1 MRELMREIKDHVV
14 EGDSINTYLHV
25 ETGDKPGAGGAS
37 HHYLIWNEEIT
48 PLHIDF
54 QNGSPRVPGVG
65 VNGVTHEALLA
76 ILIDRLRGFQRG
88 PFACDENAV
97 ALINLENALSMLQ
110 SRTKARILR
119 GVEGTNQQ

>member
-1 MRELMREIKDHVV
+1 MRKLTDHIVN
-14 EGDSINTYLHV
+14 GDSVNSQLDV
-25 ETGDKPGAGGAS
+25 FVLDEPGAGGAQHLYDIQHFS
-37 HHYLIWNEEIT
+37 SYHSLGQ
-48 PLHIDF
+48 LRF
-54 QNGSPRVPGVG
+54 QNGPIKEHG

-110 SRTKARILR
+110 SRTKQRIIR
-119 GVEGTNQQ
+119 NVEGTHQQ